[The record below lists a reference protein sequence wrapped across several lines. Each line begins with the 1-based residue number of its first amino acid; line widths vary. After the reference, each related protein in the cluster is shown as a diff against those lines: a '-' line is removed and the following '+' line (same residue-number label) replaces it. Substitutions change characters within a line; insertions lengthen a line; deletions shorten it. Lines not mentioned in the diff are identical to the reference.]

1 MVDQTRDR
9 KPLFLAERRLFLPV
23 DLGVQSPLSLRQVAQ
38 VDHAQDL
45 DQALLAEGGVALA
58 NLLGVR
64 QLVVE
69 CAQYVIRLFCA
80 STDMGEWQRR
90 DSHGFR

>member
-23 DLGVQSPLSLRQVAQ
+23 DLGVQSPLSFRQVAQ

-45 DQALLAEGGVALA
+45 DQALLAKVGVALA
-58 NLLGVR
+58 NLLGVCTI
-64 QLVVE
+64 Q
-69 CAQYVIRLFCA
+69 QI
-80 STDMGEWQRR
+80 GEGDTPSKLERAT
-90 DSHGFR
+90 HM

>member
-23 DLGVQSPLSLRQVAQ
+23 DLGVQSPLSFRQVAQ

-45 DQALLAEGGVALA
+45 DQALLAKVGVALA
-58 NLLGVR
+58 NLLGVC
-64 QLVVE
+64 E
-69 CAQYVIRLFCA
+69 DH
-80 STDMGEWQRR
+80 T
-90 DSHGFR
+90 